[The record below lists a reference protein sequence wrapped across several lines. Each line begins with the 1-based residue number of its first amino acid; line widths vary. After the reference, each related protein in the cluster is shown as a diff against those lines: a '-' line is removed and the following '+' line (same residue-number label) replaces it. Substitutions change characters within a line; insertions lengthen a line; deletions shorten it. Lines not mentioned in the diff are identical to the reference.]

1 MTVRPPGPVRGHV
14 DARSLDAPAPRGYS
28 NAVPSPAA
36 PSKIDVGARTAAI
49 SAAVLVC
56 FAANSLLCRA
66 ALGAGRSDP
75 ATFTAVRL
83 ASGAIALGLLLAA
96 SRRAR
101 PAGGSWGSAL
111 TMAAYAVTFSLAY
124 VRIAAGVGAL
134 VLFAFVQASMIGY
147 GVATGSRLGA
157 RGWTGAALAIGGLA
171 WLTLPG
177 AGAPDA
183 AGVVLMAIA
192 GVAWGVYSIRGRRSA
207 DPLATTAD
215 NFARAAPLGVL
226 FLVVQAGA
234 AHASPSGLVLAAAS
248 GAIASGVG
256 YAMWYAVL
264 PALGAARAG
273 TLQLAVPVIAAA
285 GAALLL
291 GERLTP
297 RLLGAGLAILAGV
310 ALSFAPPRRAPAPA
324 SAPDHS
330 PR

>member
-1 MTVRPPGPVRGHV
+1 MT
-14 DARSLDAPAPRGYS
+14 
-28 NAVPSPAA
+28 
-36 PSKIDVGARTAAI
+36 
-49 SAAVLVC
+49 AAVLVC

-66 ALGAGRSDP
+66 ALGTGRSDP

-83 ASGAIALGLLLAA
+83 ASGAIAMAALLAA
-96 SRRAR
+96 SRRVR
-101 PAGGSWGSAL
+101 PQGGSWRSAL
-111 TMAAYAVTFSLAY
+111 TMVAYAVTFSLAY

-134 VLFAFVQASMIGY
+134 VLFAFVQATMIGY
-147 GVATGSRLGA
+147 GVATGARLGA
-157 RGWTGAALAIGGLA
+157 RGWGGAALATGGLA

-192 GVAWGVYSIRGRRSA
+192 GVGWGVYSIHGRRSA

-215 NFARAAPLGVL
+215 NFVRAAPVALL
-226 FLVVQAGA
+226 FLLAQAGRL
-234 AHASPSGLVLAAAS
+234 HASPAGLACAVAS
-248 GAIASGVG
+248 GAIASGIG
-256 YAMWYAVL
+256 YALWYAVL

-297 RLLGAGLAILAGV
+297 RLFGAGLAILAGV
-310 ALSFAPPRRAPAPA
+310 ALTFASPRRAAPAPG
-324 SAPDHS
+324 HS

>member
-1 MTVRPPGPVRGHV
+1 MTSSPVH
-14 DARSLDAPAPRGYS
+14 
-28 NAVPSPAA
+28 
-36 PSKIDVGARTAAI
+36 ITARTAAI
-49 SAAVLVC
+49 SAAVLAC

-66 ALGAGRSDP
+66 ALGTGRSDP

-83 ASGAIALGLLLAA
+83 GSGAIAVAALLAA

-101 PAGGSWGSAL
+101 PSGGSWGSAL
-111 TMAAYAVTFSLAY
+111 TLVAYAVTFSLAY
-124 VRIAAGVGAL
+124 VRIPAGVGAL

-147 GVATGSRLGA
+147 GVATGARLGA

-177 AGAPDA
+177 AGAPDI

-192 GVAWGVYSIRGRRSA
+192 GVGWGVYSIRGRRSA

-215 NFARAAPLGVL
+215 NFVRATPLAVL
-226 FLVVQAGA
+226 FLVLRAGT
-234 AHASPSGLVLAAAS
+234 AHASPAGLVLAAAS
-248 GAIASGVG
+248 GAGASGVG

-285 GAALLL
+285 GATLLL

-297 RLLGAGLAILAGV
+297 RLSGAGLAILCGV
-310 ALSFAPPRRAPAPA
+310 ALSFAPARRPAAQAP
-324 SAPDHS
+324 APDHS